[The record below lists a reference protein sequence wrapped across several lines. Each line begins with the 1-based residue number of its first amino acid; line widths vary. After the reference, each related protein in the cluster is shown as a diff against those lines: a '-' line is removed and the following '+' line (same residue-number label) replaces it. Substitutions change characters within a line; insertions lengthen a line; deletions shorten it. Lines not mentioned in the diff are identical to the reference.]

1 MKKIWKV
8 ARWFIL
14 ASLILGAY
22 AVYRIGWG
30 TPFTINMLANR
41 QAVLFLI
48 RNPELFTQIGAVDG
62 TIFDR
67 HSGKLAAVGVAKRDQ
82 DYAFAEKLIGEVKEF
97 DRGRLDRQDQITYD
111 ILLDFYGSML
121 QYKRFE
127 WLSSEGLYPISP
139 MFGTQITLP
148 SFLQSSHVVKNEKTA
163 RNYVA
168 RLEAMGDK
176 LDALTAEMQRQVKL
190 GVMLPPSLLEKSLT
204 VIADTVKG
212 VPSENGLV
220 SSFVEKMNKVS
231 GLETDLKAQLQS
243 TATAAVKDRVYPAY
257 ARMTE
262 ALIALRSQAAAQ
274 GAGAARLPDGA
285 RYYQFMLKQMTTT
298 DDPPEQ
304 VHQLGLNEVA
314 RIEAEM
320 DALLKGQGMAVGTV
334 AERMKKLRENP
345 RFLLPS
351 TDEGRAQMLTRY
363 RQILDEVNARMP
375 EYFSTLPPEKLSVAR
390 VPIAA
395 EKGSAGA
402 YYNAAAMDGSRPGT
416 FFANLRDL
424 KEMPTWGMKTLAYHE
439 GIPGHH
445 FQIAT
450 AQGLKGLPLIR
461 QQSIYTAYVEG
472 WALYAERLGAEMGLY
487 KDDPFGDLGRLQA
500 EIFRAVRLVVDTG
513 MHAKGWSREQAIA
526 YMVSNTGMGESE
538 VTTEIERYM
547 ALPGQACAY
556 KVGQLKILALR
567 DKAQTALGATFSL
580 KDFHAVILDS
590 GAVPLTVLEQLVDE
604 WIAQA
609 VITNKSAK
617 PAKPT
622 PT

>member
-168 RLEAMGDK
+168 RLEATGDK

-334 AERMKKLRENP
+334 AERMKTLREDP

-375 EYFSTLPPEKLSVAR
+375 EYFSTLPPEKLIVAR